1 MSRGLGERQKYGAYR
16 DTLARAVHYDAHL
29 LRLYADEPT
38 FQFDGMGT
46 SWLIQL
52 GRFQERSELY
62 PRGRQLEEIDA
73 REQRTRDLRQLL
85 DAIEHLRAY
94 DPMLHYAVSSVCM
107 AGDAAITAG
116 RGTRHQGDVWG
127 RVLRE
132 TYGGDDGKL
141 WRHLQAG
148 WALVAVLVV
157 EAPILEA
164 AQEAGAV
171 DAKAVSWAKERGLLP
186 EEMELG
192 G

>member
-1 MSRGLGERQKYGAYR
+1 MSRRLGEREKYGAYR

-29 LRLYADEPT
+29 LRLYAEEPS
-38 FQFDGMGT
+38 FRFDGLGT

-62 PRGRQLEEIDA
+62 PRGRQLDEIDA
-73 REQRTRDLRQLL
+73 GEQRGRELRQLL
-85 DAIEHLRAY
+85 DAVEQLRAY
-94 DPMLHYAVSSVCM
+94 DPMLHHSVFSVCM
-107 AGDAAITAG
+107 AGAATIMPG

-127 RVLRE
+127 RVLKE

-157 EAPILEA
+157 EGPILAA

-171 DAKAVSWAKERGLLP
+171 DERALAWARERGLV
-186 EEMELG
+186 
-192 G
+192 